1 MTHDG
6 SFVVGVSSVVGVPVV
21 SIVTVSDGVSL
32 LLSTVGSDKVDV
44 SLVGVVS
51 DTVASSVGLEVG
63 VMDVELAVVTVGSV
77 TVSTA

>member
-6 SFVVGVSSVVGVPVV
+6 LFFVVVVSSVVGVSVV

-32 LLSTVGSDKVDV
+32 LLSTVGSDEVD
-44 SLVGVVS
+44 VGVVS
-51 DTVASSVGLEVG
+51 DIVASSVGLEVG